1 MYHSLLTDARFH
13 NSLFDLDCL
22 IAEQVRQEQCPL
34 CQGQSHFPRQPR
46 GVPEGTVADYHI
58 RFSFCCSRDG
68 CRKRFTPPSMRFLSR
83 KVYTSVVILVIFMLK
98 PETDESRIEAINRL
112 LGSTLSVESLRRW
125 RHFWTQDVP
134 QTHTWKRLALSQIQA
149 QSLPMSL
156 LALFKSSGEQALI
169 MGLKLILPLSAGVH
183 LFDVP
188 FYLKLSKKLAQKMP
202 SS

>member
-1 MYHSLLTDARFH
+1 MYHPLLTDARFH
-13 NSLFDLDCL
+13 NSLFDLDRL
-22 IAEQVRQEQCPL
+22 IAGQVKQEQCPL
-34 CQGQSHFPRQPR
+34 CHGNLNQSHFPRQPR

-58 RFSFCCSRDG
+58 RFSLCCSTDG

-83 KVYTSVVILVIFMLK
+83 KIYSSVVILVIFMLK

-112 LGSTLSVESLRRW
+112 LGITLSVETLRRW

-169 MGLKLILPLSAGVH
+169 MGLKLILPLSTGVH

-188 FYLKLSKKLAQKMP
+188 FYLKLS
-202 SS
+202 